1 MSVILLFTGLAGF
14 LTTYSLLYLG
24 IPWMWLR
31 YPIAI
36 LLAYSVFLLLLRL
49 WLGLQQTRLP
59 RVSLDVDVSTVDFS
73 SNLSACDGA
82 HASIGGGGDFGGG
95 GSSGSWGS
103 SVSSA
108 PAPSSGGSF
117 LNGTGF
123 DFDLQEGFLIVLAL
137 LALFGGLLA
146 SLYVV
151 YIAPGLLAEILIDGA
166 LIAGLYK
173 RVQQLE
179 QRNWLRTA
187 VRRTLLPAVLA
198 VIFFTIAGAALQKA
212 APEARSM
219 GEVWGH
225 IQRRRALNHTRR
237 AAAQDSVSES
247 AGIPGSEVRT
257 RLL

>member
-1 MSVILLFTGLAGF
+1 VDVGA
-14 LTTYSLLYLG
+14 
-24 IPWMWLR
+24 P
-31 YPIAI
+31 
-36 LLAYSVFLLLLRL
+36 
-49 WLGLQQTRLP
+49 
-59 RVSLDVDVSTVDFS
+59 DVDLYSHS
-73 SNLSACDGA
+73 SGCDGA
-82 HASIGGGGDFGGG
+82 HASFGGGGDFGGG

-103 SVSSA
+103 SASSA

-117 LNGTGF
+117 LNGSGF
-123 DFDLQEGFLIVLAL
+123 DLDLQEGFLIVLAL

-173 RVQQLE
+173 RVKQLE

-198 VIFFTIAGAALQKA
+198 VIFFTGAGAALQNA

-237 AAAQDSVSES
+237 ASAQDSVSES
-247 AGIPGSEVRT
+247 AGGLDSEVRI

>member
-1 MSVILLFTGLAGF
+1 M
-14 LTTYSLLYLG
+14 
-24 IPWMWLR
+24 
-31 YPIAI
+31 
-36 LLAYSVFLLLLRL
+36 
-49 WLGLQQTRLP
+49 
-59 RVSLDVDVSTVDFS
+59 
-73 SNLSACDGA
+73 
-82 HASIGGGGDFGGG
+82 
-95 GSSGSWGS
+95 
-103 SVSSA
+103 
-108 PAPSSGGSF
+108 
-117 LNGTGF
+117 
-123 DFDLQEGFLIVLAL
+123 LAL
-137 LALFGGLLA
+137 VALIGGLLA
-146 SLYVV
+146 SFYII

-237 AAAQDSVSES
+237 AAAQDSVNES
-247 AGIPGSEVRT
+247 AGLPGSEVRI